1 MRILEIDIKVFDRK
15 QAELT
20 GEENGDMPSKAFID
34 LDQVSSVYKNPV
46 GEICA
51 YMRNGESYWVYNYT
65 LEQFVGLWSG
75 VQVNSAV
82 AENDNRVKGVN
93 VSCPDCGSDQMFCE
107 DGKTT
112 CSICGRVLV

>member
-1 MRILEIDIKVFDRK
+1 MRLLEIDIKVYDKK

-20 GEENGDMPSKAFID
+20 DSDDGDVPSKAFID
-34 LDQVSSVYKNPV
+34 LDCVSSVFKNPV

-51 YMRNGESYWVYNYT
+51 YMKGGESYWIYNYT
-65 LEQFVGLWSG
+65 LEQFVALW
-75 VQVNSAV
+75 VP
-82 AENDNRVKGVN
+82 ENEPVPPTEKCVGGSNL
-93 VSCPDCGSDQMFCE
+93 SCPDCGSDQMFCE